1 VESQIAVVED
11 YPLVIRSQVDDFKNY
26 QIGVC
31 QDMRNRLYDIL
42 AHKEEQIL
50 PDTKMLQQGGLSLPN
65 AALKGGVTYIQ
76 NQSVNIQINTSV
88 VECLKILDSMLN
100 RILLFEL
107 PDPPPKKKII
117 RKRRKRTSVVP

>member
-1 VESQIAVVED
+1 MESQVAVVED
-11 YPLVIRSQVDDFKNY
+11 YPVVIHNQVDDFKNY

-31 QDMRNRLYDIL
+31 QEMRNKLYDIL
-42 AHKEEQIL
+42 AHKEEQLL

-65 AALKGGVTYIQ
+65 GALKGGVTYIQ